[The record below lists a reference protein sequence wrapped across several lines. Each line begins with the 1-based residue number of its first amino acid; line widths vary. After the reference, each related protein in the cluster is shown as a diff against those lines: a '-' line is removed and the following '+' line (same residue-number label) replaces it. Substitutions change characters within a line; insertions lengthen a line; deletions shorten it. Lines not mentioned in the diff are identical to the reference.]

1 MSILE
6 RPLRKITSTG
16 IRTTLK
22 RKSYNNIA
30 NPRKNHSPTLRT
42 IRMVENIIRENGYF
56 DSKNKLS
63 RSLNKQIQSNT
74 LLEVLNYLKESNKIT
89 VDKVGT
95 IVWIFEDK
103 EKIKKS
109 LKNSKKLE

>member
-6 RPLRKITSTG
+6 RPERKITSTH
-16 IRTTLK
+16 ITTTAK
-22 RKSYNNIA
+22 RKSHNNMI
-30 NPRKNHSPTLRT
+30 NTRKNHSPTLRT
-42 IRMVENIIRENGYF
+42 IRMVENIIREKGYF

-74 LLEVLNYLKESNKIT
+74 LLEVLNYLKESNKIAI
-89 VDKVGT
+89 DKLGT
-95 IVWIFEDK
+95 IVWIFEDR